1 MDLFHNSLNKYL
13 EYYTYLEM
21 SGATTSAATAAAAA
35 TSAAAATTNKNIFN
49 LFSEIDVTQL
59 AHNLNDRR
67 ILTDLKTHI
76 HELNVAINEYNMIF
90 NYTKYAQLRMKKIEE
105 YLYSIMKEIEN
116 ISTKSTKNTAQIN
129 SESIQALQRNITRY
143 SQNYA
148 NTKARYETTKN
159 IIKSTN
165 VLAKEITV
173 DNIIKVLTQM
183 YDAFRNINKDIIKI
197 DPKILFKNNAANAA
211 AAVAA
216 DKKDQFLNNS
226 IAIQLSIQNEIKKF
240 KKLKKDLEE
249 AKKETNKNAVLHRLE
264 DRLDRLKTNGLP
276 IAGLATPEQRNRVGN
291 VIRTIQNKLNR
302 TVRGGQLRKTHKKRK
317 D

>member
-21 SGATTSAATAAAAA
+21 SGAAATTSAAAA
-35 TSAAAATTNKNIFN
+35 TSAATTNKNIFN
-49 LFSEIDVTQL
+49 FFSEIDVTQL

-76 HELNVAINEYNMIF
+76 HELNMAINEYNMIF

-197 DPKILFKNNAANAA
+197 DPKILFKNNAANVAA
-211 AAVAA
+211 AANAA

-291 VIRTIQNKLNR
+291 AIRTIQNKLNR